1 MGVALAVTVLG
12 CAIVGVALLDVLI
25 TALHPAAESRVSARF
40 HRAVWTVVR
49 ALSHLV
55 APRARGAVL
64 SWTLPLSVGGLVLS

>member
-1 MGVALAVTVLG
+1 VGVALAVTVLG

-25 TALHPAAESRVSARF
+25 TALHPAAESPVSARF